1 MRRIAAGTALM
12 VVLASSAHAQE
23 PAGTFDELRMLV
35 KPGDTLTVTDSSGL
49 PVRGKLAEVTTS
61 WLVLSVSGTQR
72 PFDSAHVSTITKRGA
87 DSLKNG
93 ALIGMCITG
102 GILAGGLAAA
112 GVKREELGQALV
124 AALVYTSAGAAIGAG
139 IDALV
144 PGQRVI
150 YASATGT
157 KLTIAPL
164 LAAHRQGVLM
174 SVRLR

>member
-1 MRRIAAGTALM
+1 MRRIAAGTALLA
-12 VVLASSAHAQE
+12 VLASSVHAQE
-23 PAGTFDELRMLV
+23 PAGTFYKVLILV
-35 KPGDTLTVTDSSGL
+35 KTGETLTVTDSSGL
-49 PVRGKLAEVTTS
+49 PVRGTLAELTTS
-61 WLVLSVSGTQR
+61 WLVLNVADTQR
-72 PFDSAHVSTITKRGA
+72 PFDSAHVITITKRGA

-102 GILAGGLAAA
+102 GMLAGGLAAS
-112 GVKREELGQALV
+112 GVKREELGQAFV
-124 AALVYTSAGAAIGAG
+124 AALVYSGVGAAIGAG

-150 YASATGT
+150 YASSTGT

-164 LAAHRQGVLM
+164 LAARRQGVLV